1 MWGVLIALPN
11 GSDGKVTPQ
20 TKNKTEKAQRTAALQ
35 AKKGRYGIG
44 DRFSREVL
52 FMCVFS
58 VLFFEAPGFSVGMS
72 AKTGRLTGADRR
84 TAALAAFCRKGET
97 VSGCFRKS
105 FQYSLH
111 IRRKTPAFCCSSS
124 IKIFSEKNEKS
135 SLSKSYQKRRKTA
148 KTRET
153 HIDNRKM
160 RKSLLTS
167 PPPCANIIE
176 C

>member
-1 MWGVLIALPN
+1 MGCFDCPPERFGRQGDTANEKLNRKGAADSGFAGEKREIRYRGPFFARSAFYVRLF
-11 GSDGKVTPQ
+11 GS
-20 TKNKTEKAQRTAALQ
+20 
-35 AKKGRYGIG
+35 
-44 DRFSREVL
+44 
-52 FMCVFS
+52 
-58 VLFFEAPGFSVGMS
+58 FFEAPGFSVGMS